1 MEISWNVT
9 ELWLVLSLG
18 YTPRSQL
25 DGRWYTGWWFGTF
38 FYFPIQLGMSSSQ
51 LTFTPSFFR
60 GVGIPPTSHILL
72 LFCWPVSWVRDLYHG
87 ETNCCHCKLSN
98 RVTTWWFERK
108 AGKGKRLDFTTWFYD
123 FVSVVKQAILNSS
136 RWIWGDSG
144 IMMDRFFWVV
154 HEGWGSPRKEALLM
168 VRIWRHFWTSWLFQT
183 TQNKTWRSG
192 GENQI
197 LVDVDQEG
205 LAIGEMLQ
213 DGWHFFKPIFR
224 WQWSR
229 QWIQL
234 CRHIGDTY
242 CRKTSNIC
250 NIVWLVVWNIFLFFH
265 ILGMSSSQLTNSII
279 FQRGRYTTNQ

>member
-1 MEISWNVT
+1 MADAAIENGHRNSGFTHWKWWFSIVFCMFTRGYRMMWDKSSPGDSLLPGEIPDGKPGQKYIDLTGQHGDFMECHRTLTGFVVGVYSKITTWRKMIH
-9 ELWLVLSLG
+9 WLVVWNIFLFSHSVG
-18 YTPRSQL
+18 NVIIPTDFHSIIFQRGRYTTNQP
-25 DGRWYTGWWFGTF
+25 
-38 FYFPIQLGMSSSQ
+38 YF
-51 LTFTPSFFR
+51 
-60 GVGIPPTSHILL
+60 VAILL
-72 LFCWPVSWVRDLYHG
+72 TRPVSWVRDLYHG

-213 DGWHFFKPIFR
+213 DGWHFF
-224 WQWSR
+224 
-229 QWIQL
+229 
-234 CRHIGDTY
+234 
-242 CRKTSNIC
+242 
-250 NIVWLVVWNIFLFFH
+250 
-265 ILGMSSSQLTNSII
+265 
-279 FQRGRYTTNQ
+279 